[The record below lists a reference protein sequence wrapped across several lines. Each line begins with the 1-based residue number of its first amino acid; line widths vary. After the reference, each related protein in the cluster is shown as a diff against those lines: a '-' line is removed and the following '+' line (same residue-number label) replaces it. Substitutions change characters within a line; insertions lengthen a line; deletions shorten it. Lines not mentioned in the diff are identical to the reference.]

1 MRRINVTVVAVEYA
15 KSIVLCRLRYKAYLS
30 RAGTFLPKWRL
41 FPSSFFVMVSR
52 RCGILQ
58 IDYINV
64 SPLFPMTMI
73 IFFSISPASTAP
85 L

>member
-1 MRRINVTVVAVEYA
+1 MRNQLYFVDQGTKPICLVLGPFSPSGDFFPLLFRNGFQAVWDSA
-15 KSIVLCRLRYKAYLS
+15 K
-30 RAGTFLPKWRL
+30 
-41 FPSSFFVMVSR
+41 
-52 RCGILQ
+52 

>member
-41 FPSSFFVMVSR
+41 FPSSFS
-52 RCGILQ
+52 
-58 IDYINV
+58 
-64 SPLFPMTMI
+64 
-73 IFFSISPASTAP
+73 
-85 L
+85 